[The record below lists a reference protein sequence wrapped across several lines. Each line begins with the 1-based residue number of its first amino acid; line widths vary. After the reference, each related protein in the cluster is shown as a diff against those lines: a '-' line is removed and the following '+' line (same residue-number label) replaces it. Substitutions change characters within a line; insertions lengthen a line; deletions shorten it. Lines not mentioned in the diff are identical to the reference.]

1 MAIVMVGALFVGN
14 LEAAF
19 PIPTQGPGLQ
29 VMDYDR
35 PGTAPVWLEKG
46 AEMGRFNM
54 GSTVILLFSPG
65 VVSWAPR
72 LLAHGS
78 VRMGEGIGRLAAYTR
93 GIGRGFVP

>member
-1 MAIVMVGALFVGN
+1 ALFVGN

-19 PIPTQGPGLQ
+19 PFPTRAPGLQ

-54 GSTVILLFSPG
+54 GSTVILLFGPG

-78 VRMGEGIGRLAAYTR
+78 VRMGEAVGTWSAGAS
-93 GIGRGFVP
+93 G